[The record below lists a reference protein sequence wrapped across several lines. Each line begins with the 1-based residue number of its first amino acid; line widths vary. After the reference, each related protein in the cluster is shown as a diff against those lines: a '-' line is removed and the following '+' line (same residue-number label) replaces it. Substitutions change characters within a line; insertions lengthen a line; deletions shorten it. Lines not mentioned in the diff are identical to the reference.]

1 MLCCPQRWSRRK
13 QARPEE
19 ILAAALEC
27 FVKHG
32 YSATRMEDIAKH
44 AGVTKGTVYLYYA
57 NKEELLKAVVRETLL
72 PRVAELEQVLNDTDC
87 SAPELLRRLLQQ
99 WGTLVRDNDLVAGL
113 PKLMIGEV
121 SNFPE
126 LARFYYEEVICRGRR
141 LVANVLAHG
150 IARGEFRSLNINQAV
165 EVMIAPVIMGMIWQ
179 HSFAYFEAKPMD
191 FPHYLDAVYDILLRG
206 LSAPVPSG
214 NSQ

>member
-1 MLCCPQRWSRRK
+1 LSSIVEQRTFHTFLNNHSV
-13 QARPEE
+13 
-19 ILAAALEC
+19 IIYALLPSTLVTTQTSTAGGNSGGGFRC

-126 LARFYYEEVICRGRR
+126 LA
-141 LVANVLAHG
+141 
-150 IARGEFRSLNINQAV
+150 SL
-165 EVMIAPVIMGMIWQ
+165 
-179 HSFAYFEAKPMD
+179 
-191 FPHYLDAVYDILLRG
+191 LL
-206 LSAPVPSG
+206 
-214 NSQ
+214 